1 MWGSVQFKF
10 RLKWKKKRKQTFGK
24 IQVGL
29 YDKLSWVRTD
39 YKINFILIGKN

>member
-10 RLKWKKKRKQTFGK
+10 RLKWKKKRKKRKQTFGK

-29 YDKLSWVRTD
+29 YDNLSWVRTD
-39 YKINFILIGKN
+39 IRSTLF